1 MAGLLILD
9 AHHTMSNQYLSAGSG
24 LEMREGC
31 RGGRSAKHRGFA
43 ATVLRVIRQSFILYC
58 PFIAYTCSFH
68 ILSKRAALT
77 TGFIIIFRQ
86 IACCLSFAD
95 GFE

>member
-24 LEMREGC
+24 VKVREGG
-31 RGGRSAKHRGFA
+31 RGGAKHRGFP

-86 IACCLSFAD
+86 IACCLSLAE

>member
-1 MAGLLILD
+1 MAGLLILN
-9 AHHTMSNQYLSAGSG
+9 AHRTMSNQYLPFGPG
-24 LEMREGC
+24 LKMREGG
-31 RGGRSAKHRGFA
+31 RGARSAKHRGFP

-86 IACCLSFAD
+86 IACCLSLAE